1 MAWLTRDGE
10 VLASLEVAESP
21 GARLVGLA
29 GRDRLEGA
37 LLLSPPPLVLH
48 TIGLSYAFD
57 VAFCDA
63 DLQVLSTIS
72 LARWR
77 VALPRRH
84 ARRVVLAEAGAFE
97 RWRLAVGD
105 HLEVKGA

>member
-37 LLLSPPPLVLH
+37 LLLSPPPVLH
-48 TIGLSYAFD
+48 TIGLSYALD

-63 DLQVLSTIS
+63 DLQVLTTIS

-77 VALPRRH
+77 IALPRLH
-84 ARRVVLAEAGAFE
+84 ARRMILAEAGAFE

-105 HLEVKGA
+105 HLE